1 MPGAPP
7 QRDRELSA
15 QLSLKVENKVAELQY
30 IHEAIEEF
38 GRQEEWDARL
48 AFRVQL
54 VIEEMVI
61 NVINYGHEDGS
72 HEIEITMDSEPE
84 LLRIEITD
92 DGKPFDPLE
101 DAPEPDLE
109 GSIEDRRVGGL
120 GVYLVRTMMDDLSYQ
135 REQGK
140 NHLVLVARR
149 TE

>member
-1 MPGAPP
+1 MT
-7 QRDRELSA
+7 A
-15 QLSLKVENKVAELQY
+15 QLALKVENKVDELQHVY
-30 IHEAIEEF
+30 DAIKEF

-61 NVINYGHEDGS
+61 NVMNYGHEDGS
-72 HEIEITMDSEPE
+72 HEIEITMDSEPH
-84 LLRIEITD
+84 LLTIEITD

-101 DAPEPDLE
+101 DAPEPDLVR
-109 GSIEDRRVGGL
+109 SIEDRRVGGL
-120 GVYLVRTMMDDLSYQ
+120 GVYLVRTMMDDMSYR

>member
-1 MPGAPP
+1 MT
-7 QRDRELSA
+7 A
-15 QLSLKVENKVAELQY
+15 QLALKVENKVDELQHVY
-30 IHEAIEEF
+30 DAIKEF

-61 NVINYGHEDGS
+61 NVMNYGHEDGS
-72 HEIEITMDSEPE
+72 HEIEITMDSEPD
-84 LLRIEITD
+84 LLTIEITD

-101 DAPEPDLE
+101 DAPEPDLA
-109 GSIEDRRVGGL
+109 GSLEDRRVGGL
-120 GVYLVRTMMDDLSYQ
+120 GVYLVRTMMDDMSYR

>member
-1 MPGAPP
+1 MT
-7 QRDRELSA
+7 A
-15 QLSLKVENKVAELQY
+15 QLALKVENKVDELQHVY
-30 IHEAIEEF
+30 DAIEEF

-61 NVINYGHEDGS
+61 NVMNYGHEDGS
-72 HEIEITMDSEPE
+72 HEIEITMDSEPD
-84 LLRIEITD
+84 LLTIEITD

-101 DAPEPDLE
+101 DAPEPDLA
-109 GSIEDRRVGGL
+109 GSLEDRRVGGL
-120 GVYLVRTMMDDLSYQ
+120 GVYLVRTMMDDMSYR

>member
-1 MPGAPP
+1 MT
-7 QRDRELSA
+7 A
-15 QLSLKVENKVAELQY
+15 QLALKVENKVDELQHVY
-30 IHEAIEEF
+30 DAIKEF

-61 NVINYGHEDGS
+61 NVMNYGHEDGS
-72 HEIEITMDSEPE
+72 HEIEITMDSEPH
-84 LLRIEITD
+84 LLTIEITD

-101 DAPEPDLE
+101 DAPEPDLV

-120 GVYLVRTMMDDLSYQ
+120 GVYLVRTMMDDMSYR